1 MQKNKNIST
10 IVKLV
15 ALIVQLNT
23 IIIVDTRVI
32 NLNKKVFDK
41 LYNILD
47 FVLF

>member
-1 MQKNKNIST
+1 LQKNKNIST

-15 ALIVQLNT
+15 ALRVQLNT

>member
-1 MQKNKNIST
+1 LQKNKNIST